1 MFQVPVWYAVLGRF
15 ARATLRVAH
24 SERTGP
30 WPPYQTDLVLS
41 GAEASVWI
49 HAASLGETKG
59 VLALLRHL
67 PSHVGVTL
75 TATTTA
81 GRERLRKSGHEAF
94 LLPCDDHR
102 TVSDFLATRHIQKAL
117 FLEAE
122 AWPAILGTLQKAKIP
137 TAFAAFRSSPTS
149 MRRWRLFSK
158 VFPGWTKS
166 VDTVWTDTPRS
177 VGAVKALGF
186 SSVRPGVSL
195 KWAGIPF
202 QEALGTGPHAA
213 ISLHLRDLP
222 ILRSLVRESPHRGWL
237 WFPRRPWQAAL
248 FRAWARLLAV
258 HPVASKT
265 PGPGEVYVS
274 NRFGEVAALV
284 LGCRSAWVSPGHDTE
299 EPFRLGV
306 ASVSTGRPPREI
318 ARPEDPT
325 DSAANEIVSWLLKEA

>member
-1 MFQVPVWYAVLGRF
+1 MDPALASLGPLPHPFARGTRPARLGATIHWSPQSRTDLVLSRTSIRWSLPLGRPSALPGQRPGSVRARVLRDRPAPSGDRTRSVRTRALVRVFGEGRIQAPRQGQSALAPISRRRDVRKVALRMGLISSAAPPLAAGHSVMFQVPVWYAVLGRF

-122 AWPAILGTLQKAKIP
+122 AWPAILGTLQKAKIQI
-137 TAFAAFRSSPTS
+137 
-149 MRRWRLFSK
+149 
-158 VFPGWTKS
+158 G
-166 VDTVWTDTPRS
+166 
-177 VGAVKALGF
+177 
-186 SSVRPGVSL
+186 
-195 KWAGIPF
+195 
-202 QEALGTGPHAA
+202 
-213 ISLHLRDLP
+213 
-222 ILRSLVRESPHRGWL
+222 
-237 WFPRRPWQAAL
+237 
-248 FRAWARLLAV
+248 RASCRARV
-258 HPVASKT
+258 
-265 PGPGEVYVS
+265 
-274 NRFGEVAALV
+274 
-284 LGCRSAWVSPGHDTE
+284 
-299 EPFRLGV
+299 
-306 ASVSTGRPPREI
+306 
-318 ARPEDPT
+318 
-325 DSAANEIVSWLLKEA
+325 